1 MHCLAREVSTVKLHA
16 MLAATLLATTIAI
29 CLPTGAPAQST
40 GNLIAPPL
48 LIARGAAT
56 PIQVQSVALTTEV
69 NGGLVRTTI
78 ELTFHNPNARRLEG
92 ELQFPLLPGQ
102 QVSGFALDIDGRMRA
117 AVPVEK
123 EKGRVVFEA
132 IERRG
137 IDPGLLEQ
145 TAGNQFKLRVYPI
158 PANGERHVRI
168 SIDQSLEREGD
179 GWRLRLPL
187 AFARGV
193 ATFPLRVI
201 ARGQGDAPRVVG
213 GFGDVSFKRDGD
225 GYATQIDGHSTVV
238 RDGLTLRFE
247 AARQAQAF
255 VQKLDGQRYF
265 HVEVPLPGAPTP
277 RPMPKVI
284 GLLWD
289 SSASARKRDI
299 DSELAVLNRYFSA
312 VGNGEVRL
320 TRLRD
325 VAEPT
330 RTFVVKGGDWS
341 ALRKELRS
349 TIYDGAS
356 ALADW
361 KPQSDAQ
368 EYLLVSDGFS
378 NYGIAPEMPQLSARQ
393 RLYALDSAG
402 ADADA
407 ARLAAWADARGGR
420 LVSWHGA
427 SGVAEAATQ
436 LLQEGPHL
444 SSIEGLGA
452 DGLVAA
458 SRFPLSG
465 YLRIAGRL
473 NEPAA
478 TITLHVFEQGRE
490 RRITLPVV
498 STLPASSQV
507 AALWASYSIGELAA
521 EPELH
526 RAQIRRLGS
535 QFGLV
540 SAETS
545 LIVLE
550 NLNDYVR
557 YDIAPP
563 AEYRDEVARLTAT
576 RDAERGKTRA
586 AQIDKIVGEFA
597 EKVGWWEKQW
607 PKDSPPRE
615 HKTSKDLDRAEVIGS
630 RIARGGTEAAP
641 MAAPAPPPPAAQ
653 AASAA
658 AAGNLDRVEVT
669 GSRISRRAVDTE
681 PTQPVT
687 TLTRAD
693 IAQTGQASTYDV
705 ISHVSGSTGS
715 SVTDAN
721 ISIAMQPW
729 KPDSPFARRLRE
741 AKADQVYAVYLDER
755 ADHAD
760 SSAFYLDVADILF
773 ERGQRDLAL
782 RVLSNLAEMN
792 LEDRQVLRVLGY
804 RLMQA
809 NADAHAVP
817 VFEHVSRLAEDEPQ
831 SWRDLGLAYAAAGR
845 EQDAI
850 DNLYKVVTGTWD
862 SRFPSVELI
871 ALGELNAI
879 VARGHKPL
887 NTQAID
893 SRLLRNLP
901 LDLRV
906 VLSWDSDNTDIDLW
920 VTDPNGEK
928 TFYSS
933 PHSYQGGWLSHDCT
947 GGYGPEEFILREAKP
962 GKYKVEAN
970 FYGDRQQL
978 LTGATT
984 LQLHLFTGFGTPK
997 QKDQSV
1003 TMRLKDAKETVLVG
1017 EFEVN

>member
-1 MHCLAREVSTVKLHA
+1 MY
-16 MLAATLLATTIAI
+16 AATLLATTIVIAS
-29 CLPTGAPAQST
+29 LPASAPAQPT

-48 LIARGAAT
+48 MIAKDAET
-56 PIQVQSVALTTEV
+56 PIQVQSLVVTSEV
-69 NGGLVRTTI
+69 NGGLARTTI

-92 ELQFPLLPGQ
+92 ELQFPLQPGQ
-102 QVSGFALDIDGRMRA
+102 QVSGFALDINGRMRA

-123 EKGRVVFEA
+123 EKGRAVFEA

-145 TAGNQFKLRVYPI
+145 TAGNQFRLKVYPI
-158 PANGERHVRI
+158 PAKGERHVRI
-168 SIDQSLEREGD
+168 SIDQSLERATD
-179 GWRLRLPL
+179 GWRLQLPL
-187 AFARGV
+187 AFARDV
-193 ATFPLRVI
+193 SAFPLHVI
-201 ARGQGDAPRVVG
+201 ARGQVDAPRVVG
-213 GFGDVSFKRDGD
+213 GFGDIAFRRDGD
-225 GYATQIDGHSTVV
+225 GYTAQIDGRSTSS
-238 RDGLTLRFE
+238 RNGLTLRFE
-247 AARQAQAF
+247 ATMRAQAF
-255 VQKLDGQRYF
+255 VQNLDGQRYF
-265 HVEVPLPGAPTP
+265 HVEVPLPGTSTP
-277 RPMPKVI
+277 RAMPRVI

-299 DSELAVLNRYFSA
+299 DGELAVLDRYFAA

-325 VAEPT
+325 VAEPA

-341 ALRKELRS
+341 ALRKELRA

-361 KPQSDAQ
+361 KPQSDVQ

-378 NYGIAPEMPQLSARQ
+378 NYGVSSEMPKLSTRQ
-393 RLYALDSAG
+393 SLYALDSAG
-402 ADADA
+402 ADSDA
-407 ARLAAWADARGGR
+407 ARLAAWADARGGQ
-420 LVSWHGA
+420 LVSWRGTG
-427 SGVAEAATQ
+427 GVAEAARQ
-436 LLQEGPHL
+436 LSLEGPHL
-444 SSIEGLGA
+444 LSIDGLGA
-452 DGLVAA
+452 DGVVAA
-458 SRFPLSG
+458 SRFPQSG

-473 NEPAA
+473 NQPTA
-478 TITLHVFEQGRE
+478 TITLHIDEHGRE
-490 RRITLPVV
+490 RRITVPVAANA
-498 STLPASSQV
+498 LESSQV
-507 AALWASYSIGELAA
+507 ATLWASYSIGELAA

-563 AEYRDEVARLTAT
+563 PEYRDEVARLTT
-576 RDAERGKTRA
+576 LRDAERGKARQ

-597 EKVGWWEKQW
+597 ERVEWWEKSW

-615 HKTSKDLDRAEVIGS
+615 DKKSKNLDRVEVVGS
-630 RIARGGTEAAP
+630 RIAGGEVATDAAA
-641 MAAPAPPPPAAQ
+641 MAAPAPPPVPAQ

-658 AAGNLDRVEVT
+658 APGNLDRVEVA
-669 GSRISRRAVDTE
+669 GSRIRRAVDTE
-681 PTQPVT
+681 STQPVT

-693 IAQTGQASTYDV
+693 IAQNGPASTFDV
-705 ISHVSGSTGS
+705 INRISGSAGS
-715 SVTDAN
+715 GLQTTDTNAD
-721 ISIAMQPW
+721 IGIAMQPW

-741 AKADQVYAVYLDER
+741 ARADQVYAVYLDER
-755 ADHAD
+755 ADHSD

-773 ERGQRDLAL
+773 ERGRRDLAL

-792 LEDRQVLRVLGY
+792 LENRQLLRVLGY
-804 RLMQA
+804 RLLQA
-809 NADAHAVP
+809 NATELAVP

-831 SWRDLGLAYAAAGR
+831 SWRDLGLAYLAAGR

-850 DNLYKVVTGTWD
+850 DSLYKVVTGTWD

-871 ALGELNAI
+871 ALGELNTI
-879 VARGHKPL
+879 LARAHKPL
-887 NTQAID
+887 DTRAID

-947 GGYGPEEFILREAKP
+947 GGYGPEEFILRNAKP

-970 FYGDRQQL
+970 FFGDHEQL
-978 LTGATT
+978 LTGPTT
-984 LQLHLFTGFGTPK
+984 LQLHLFTGFSTPR

-1003 TMRLKDAKETVLVG
+1003 TMRLTDAKETVLVG
-1017 EFEVN
+1017 EFDVR

>member
-1 MHCLAREVSTVKLHA
+1 MKMHTLLV
-16 MLAATLLATTIAI
+16 ATLLASMIVIALPVSTSAQTI
-29 CLPTGAPAQST
+29 
-40 GNLIAPPL
+40 GNRIAPVL
-48 LIARGAAT
+48 LIAKGAEA
-56 PIQVQSVALTTEV
+56 PIQVQSLALTTEV
-69 NGGLVRTTI
+69 NGGLARTTI
-78 ELTFHNPNARRLEG
+78 ELTFHNPNSRRLEG
-92 ELQFPLLPGQ
+92 ELQFPLQPGQ
-102 QVSGFALDIDGRMRA
+102 KVSGFALDIDGSMRA

-158 PANGERHVRI
+158 PANGERRVRI
-168 SIDQSLEREGD
+168 SIDQSLQRD
-179 GWRLRLPL
+179 SDRWRLQLPL

-193 ATFPLRVI
+193 AAFPLRVI
-201 ARGQGDAPRVVG
+201 ARGQHDAPRVVD
-213 GFGDVSFKRDGD
+213 GFGDIAFKRDGD
-225 GYATQIDGHSTVV
+225 GYTTRIDGHSTAA
-238 RDGLTLRFE
+238 RNGLTLHFE
-247 AARQAQAF
+247 TAKKAQSF
-255 VQKLDGQRYF
+255 VQELDGQNYF
-265 HVEVPLPGAPTP
+265 HAEVPLPGISTP
-277 RPMPKVI
+277 RVMPRTI

-299 DSELAVLNRYFSA
+299 DGELALLDRYFA
-312 VGNGEVRL
+312 VVGNGEVRL

-330 RTFVVKGGDWS
+330 RTFAIRGGNWS
-341 ALRKELRS
+341 ALRKALRD
-349 TIYDGAS
+349 TVYDGAS

-361 KPQSDAQ
+361 RPQADVQ
-368 EYLLVSDGFS
+368 EYLLVSDGLS
-378 NYGIAPEMPQLSARQ
+378 NYGIAREMPRLSSRQ
-393 RLYALDSAG
+393 RMYALDSAG
-402 ADADA
+402 ANADA
-407 ARLAAWADARGGR
+407 TRLAAWADARGGR
-420 LVSWHGA
+420 LVSWQG
-427 SGVAEAATQ
+427 SGGLAHAATE
-436 LLQEGPHL
+436 LLQDQPHL
-444 SSIEGLGA
+444 LSIEGLGA

-458 SRFPLSG
+458 SRYPQSG

-473 NEPAA
+473 NLPAA
-478 TITLHVFEQGRE
+478 VITLRVSMQGRE
-490 RRITLPVV
+490 QRITLPVA
-498 STLPASSQV
+498 SNAPASSQV
-507 AALWASYSIGELAA
+507 AALWAGYSIGELAA

-557 YDIAPP
+557 YDIAPA
-563 AEYRDEVARLTAT
+563 AEFRDQVARLSSV
-576 RDAERGKTRA
+576 RDAGRVNARQ
-586 AQIDKIVGEFA
+586 AQIDKIEGQFA
-597 EKVGWWEKQW
+597 EKIRWWEKRW
-607 PKDSPPRE
+607 PKDKPIV
-615 HKTSKDLDRAEVIGS
+615 AV
-630 RIARGGTEAAP
+630 AP
-641 MAAPAPPPPAAQ
+641 KSSTTPENALMMALPLAPAAGAARPQ
-653 AASAA
+653 APDLERIEVV
-658 AAGNLDRVEVT
+658 GN
-669 GSRISRRAVDTE
+669 RIRRAVDYE
-681 PTQPVT
+681 E
-687 TLTRAD
+687 
-693 IAQTGQASTYDV
+693 AS
-705 ISHVSGSTGS
+705 SAMRLKREAGEG
-715 SVTDAN
+715 AG
-721 ISIAMQPW
+721 ISITMQPW
-729 KPDSPFARRLRE
+729 KPDSAFARRLRE
-741 AKADQVYAVYLDER
+741 ARADQVYAVYLDER
-755 ADHAD
+755 TEHAD

-773 ERGQRDLAL
+773 ERGQRALAL

-792 LEDRQVLRVLGY
+792 LENRQLLRVLGY

-809 NADAHAVP
+809 NATALAVP

-850 DNLYKVVTGTWD
+850 DTLYRVVTGTWD

-879 VARGHKPL
+879 VARAHKPFD
-887 NTQAID
+887 TRAID
-893 SRLLRNLP
+893 HRLLRNLP

-947 GGYGPEEFILREAKP
+947 SGYGPEEFVLRDAKP

-970 FYGDRQQL
+970 FFGEHQQL
-978 LTGATT
+978 VTGATT
-984 LQLHLFTGFGTPK
+984 LQLHLFTGFGTPQ

-1017 EFEVN
+1017 EFDVK